1 MEENKEQ
8 ILDIMPYANIDINF
22 YNYIWLAICI
32 VVFIV
37 TLIYLLKKI
46 PQKIQTKELSIKEL
60 AVKNLNELNID
71 KKDAKEVLYEFT
83 KNAKLCTNEYNEKK
97 LDIIL
102 KHIEPLKY
110 QNTKVVLDEKTKQML
125 KGYIKDELY

>member
-22 YNYIWLAICI
+22 YNYMWLAICV

-71 KKDAKEVLYEFT
+71 TKDTKEVLYEFT

-102 KHIEPLKY
+102 KQIEPLKY

>member
-1 MEENKEQ
+1 MEENEEQ

-22 YNYIWLAICI
+22 YNYMWLAICV

-71 KKDAKEVLYEFT
+71 TKDTKEVLYEFT

-102 KHIEPLKY
+102 KQIEPLKY